1 MELSKI
7 YDAKTIEPRWYQYW
21 KNKGFFKSTPDEREP
36 FTIVI
41 PPPNVTGVL
50 HLGHMLNNTIQDIL
64 IRKARMDGK
73 NACWVPGTDHASI
86 ATEAKVVGMLRE
98 RGIKKSDITREEFL
112 KYAFEWKDKYGGI
125 ILSQLEKLGAS
136 CDWDRTRFTM
146 EEDLSDAVLDS
157 FIHLYEKGYVY
168 RDLKMINWDPAA
180 KTTLSN
186 EEVIYKEERSKLYY
200 IKYLFENST
209 EYMLVATTRPETL
222 LGDTAVCVNP
232 NDERYKSLIGKK
244 VIVPLI
250 GRAVPIISDDY
261 IDIEFGTGAL
271 KVTPAHDT
279 NDYEIG
285 KKYNLECIDIFN
297 EDGTISN
304 AGTLYIGMDRFACRK
319 QIAKDLEQ
327 AGLLEKVEDITNKVG
342 YSERTSVVVEPRLS
356 LQWFVDMKEM
366 VKPALEHVMND
377 DIQFHPERFKNTY
390 KHWLDNIRDW
400 PISRQLWWGQQ
411 IPAWYDA
418 QGNFVVA
425 KTVDKAIEKF
435 QAKGITVKANDIKQ
449 DEDVL
454 DTWFSSWLWPISVFD
469 GFKNPNNP
477 DINYYYPTN
486 VLVTGWDIIFFW
498 VARMIFAGYE
508 FKNEKPFQHVY
519 FTGMVRDLQRRKMSK
534 SLGNSPDLLELIDTY
549 GADGVRFGILACS
562 PAGGDLIFDSPF
574 DNKTKQVINESPLC
588 EQGRNFTNK
597 MWNALRL
604 IKGLEVYEGKNEEN
618 QIAIDWFNNKLNHFV
633 EQYHKGFE
641 AFRFSELIIDLYK
654 FIWDDFCSWYLEMIK
669 PEYQKPIDSYTMNA
683 TVEIFEKL
691 MTLLH
696 PFMPF
701 ITEEIW
707 HSLKDRDEKDCM
719 IIHSM
724 IHANSYDTTII
735 EQAEAIK
742 EIITAIREVRA
753 KSNLK
758 AKDLIQSYYHT
769 SNAKKLDAWTSKIM
783 KLTNSDIYDS
793 TDKEIENSSTFIIK
807 GDKYFVVTGKI
818 IDSAEEKAKLTK
830 ELDYING
837 FIKSIVA
844 KLSNEKFANN
854 APAPVLEAERKKLAD
869 GESKKKLLEEAI
881 KQLAG

>member
-1 MELSKI
+1 MELPKI
-7 YDAKTIEPRWYQYW
+7 YDAKSIEPKWYQYW
-21 KNKGFFKSTPDEREP
+21 KDKKFFKSTPDEREA

-146 EEDLSDAVLDS
+146 EEDLSEAVIDS
-157 FIHLYEKGYVY
+157 FIQLYRKGYVY

-186 EEVIYKEERSKLYY
+186 EEVIYKEERSKLYF
-200 IKYLFENST
+200 IKYMLEGSSS
-209 EYMLVATTRPETL
+209 EYILVATTRPETL
-222 LGDTAVCVNP
+222 LGDTAVCVHP
-232 NDERYKSLIGKK
+232 NDPRYNALQGKN
-244 VIVPLI
+244 VIVPFVN
-250 GRAVPIISDDY
+250 RVVPIIADDY

-279 NDYEIG
+279 NDYELG
-285 KKYNLECIDIFN
+285 KKHKLECIDVFN
-297 EDGTISN
+297 EDGTISE
-304 AGTLYIGMDRFACRK
+304 AATLYIGMDRFACRK

-342 YSERTSVVVEPRLS
+342 YSERSHVVVEPRLS
-356 LQWFVDMKEM
+356 LQWFVNMSEM

-390 KHWLDNIRDW
+390 KHWLENIRDW
-400 PISRQLWWGQQ
+400 PISRQLWWGQR
-411 IPAWYDA
+411 IPAWYDTN
-418 QGNFVVA
+418 GNYAVA
-425 KTVDKAIEKF
+425 KTADEAVVEFKK
-435 QAKGITVKANDIKQ
+435 KGIDVIATQIRQ

-469 GFKNPNNP
+469 GFKDPNNA

-508 FKNEKPFQHVY
+508 FKNEKPFKHVY

-574 DNKTKQVINESPLC
+574 DPKTKQVINESPLC
-588 EQGRNFTNK
+588 EQGRNFCNK

-604 IKGLEVYEGKNEEN
+604 LKGWEVYEGKNEEN
-618 QIAIDWFNNKLNHFV
+618 QLAIDWFNHKLNHFV

-669 PEYQKPIDSYTMNA
+669 PEYQKPIDSHTLQA
-683 TVEIFEKL
+683 TTAIFEKL

-701 ITEEIW
+701 ISEEIW
-707 HSLKDRDEKDCM
+707 HSLHDRAEKDCM
-719 IIHSM
+719 IVHTM
-724 IHANSYDTTII
+724 LQAKNYDTTII

-742 EIITAIREVRA
+742 EIVTAIREVRA
-753 KSNLK
+753 KANLK
-758 AKDLIQSYYHT
+758 AKDMIQSYYQI
-769 SNAKKLDAWTSKIM
+769 SNANQLDAWASKIM
-783 KLTNSDIYDS
+783 KLTNSEIYQS
-793 TDKEIENSSTFIIK
+793 TDTEIENSSTFIIK
-807 GDKYFVVTGKI
+807 GDTYYVVTGKT
-818 IDSAEEKAKLTK
+818 IDIEVEKAKLSK

-837 FIKSIVA
+837 FIKSIEA

-854 APAPVLEAERKKLAD
+854 APAPVLEAERKKLSD
-869 GESKKKLLEEAI
+869 GEAKRTLLEQAL
-881 KQLAG
+881 KNLG